1 MNATGEGD
9 MKNYC
14 DLIAQMQENH
24 LRPALEKLLPVMA
37 MSLWGSVPERMDIT
51 FPSLMPVSPM
61 EEAEVRSRRVS
72 MLTELM
78 KYGLITAA
86 EARGKLKEYGIL

>member
-1 MNATGEGD
+1 MPLDDFFAD
-9 MKNYC
+9 FQHFLPQFPRFK
-14 DLIAQMQENH
+14 H